1 MLLGPRALTFLD
13 QFLSRQPMMPGGSL
27 IIHVYRDIQ
36 QFLFLNKEDSK
47 RNTGQHTGPAV
58 CTQFNSLALRICPSS
73 CVVMDGPLYLSEL
86 QNCLFPLNNE
96 VIKLD
101 QGLKI
106 YIFLAVQ

>member
-1 MLLGPRALTFLD
+1 
-13 QFLSRQPMMPGGSL
+13 
-27 IIHVYRDIQ
+27 
-36 QFLFLNKEDSK
+36 
-47 RNTGQHTGPAV
+47 
-58 CTQFNSLALRICPSS
+58 
-73 CVVMDGPLYLSEL
+73 MDGPLYLSEL